1 MDSLNNRKIQQQNV
15 LIQSKHQLKSHN
27 QVQPQKSLS
36 ETETV
41 TKVIKRYQN
50 RKLYDTQKSRYVTLD
65 DIARMIRDQVH
76 LVIVDNKTK
85 ADITAS
91 TLVQIIFDAEK
102 KSDIYAPLSIL
113 YEIIQTGN
121 GSMSSYLAKLD
132 IFDPKKEAPVQEY
145 VYDLIAEKG
154 PRSYDNNKAS
164 SSLLG
169 EGHTSNDHQETTVLT
184 PGHQNHLE
192 KIAPVT
198 NSSAHRSANNN
209 NF

>member
-1 MDSLNNRKIQQQNV
+1 MESLNNRKIQQESV
-15 LIQSKHQLKSHN
+15 LIRPKRQLKSQK
-27 QVQPQKSLS
+27 QVQSQKGSS
-36 ETETV
+36 NTENT

-85 ADITAS
+85 VDITAP
-91 TLVQIIFDAEK
+91 TLIQIIFDAEK
-102 KSDIYAPLSIL
+102 KSDMYAPLSVL

-169 EGHTSNDHQETTVLT
+169 DIHTSNDHQETTILT

-192 KIAPVT
+192 KITPLT
-198 NSSAHRSANNN
+198 NNSHPLDNNN
-209 NF
+209 LGT

>member
-1 MDSLNNRKIQQQNV
+1 MDSLNGEKMQENI
-15 LIQSKHQLKSHN
+15 LIRSKSQLKS
-27 QVQPQKSLS
+27 QKQLQSQKGLS
-36 ETETV
+36 GTENI

-76 LVIVDNKTK
+76 LVIIDNKTK
-85 ADITAS
+85 ADITGS
-91 TLVQIIFDAEK
+91 TLIQIIFDAEK
-102 KSDIYAPLSIL
+102 KSDICAPLSVL

-121 GSMSSYLAKLD
+121 GSMSSYFAKLD
-132 IFDPKKEAPVQEY
+132 IFDPKQEAPVQEY

-164 SSLLG
+164 CLLG
-169 EGHTSNDHQETTVLT
+169 EVHASDHQETTVLT

-192 KIAPVT
+192 KITPLKNNT
-198 NSSAHRSANNN
+198 HRS
-209 NF
+209 F

>member
-1 MDSLNNRKIQQQNV
+1 MDSLNGRKIQQENI
-15 LIQSKHQLKSHN
+15 LIRSKHQLKSQK
-27 QVQPQKSLS
+27 QVLSQKGLS
-36 ETETV
+36 NTENI

-65 DIARMIRDQVH
+65 DIARMIRDQVR
-76 LVIVDNKTK
+76 LVIIDNKTK
-85 ADITAS
+85 ADITGS
-91 TLVQIIFDAEK
+91 TLIQIIFDAEK
-102 KSDIYAPLSIL
+102 KSDFCAPLSIL

-132 IFDPKKEAPVQEY
+132 IFDPKQEAPVQEY

-154 PRSYDNNKAS
+154 PRSYDNNSKA

-169 EGHTSNDHQETTVLT
+169 DVNTSKDHQETTVLT

-192 KIAPVT
+192 KITPLT
-198 NSSAHRSANNN
+198 NNN
-209 NF
+209 THHSLNGSR

>member
-1 MDSLNNRKIQQQNV
+1 MEPLNNRKVQQENV
-15 LIQSKHQLKSHN
+15 LIRPKRQLKS
-27 QVQPQKSLS
+27 QKQMQSQKGVS
-36 ETETV
+36 NTENT

-91 TLVQIIFDAEK
+91 TLIQIIFDAEK
-102 KSDIYAPLSIL
+102 KSDMYAPLSVL

-154 PRSYDNNKAS
+154 PRSYDNNK

-169 EGHTSNDHQETTVLT
+169 EVHTPNDHQEATILT

-192 KIAPVT
+192 KITPLT
-198 NSSAHRSANNN
+198 NNSTHPLDNNLGT
-209 NF
+209 

>member
-1 MDSLNNRKIQQQNV
+1 MDSLNSRKIQQENM
-15 LIQSKHQLKSHN
+15 LIQSKHQLKS
-27 QVQPQKSLS
+27 QKQLQSKEMS
-36 ETETV
+36 GTENI

-76 LVIVDNKTK
+76 LVIIDNKTK
-85 ADITAS
+85 ADITAP
-91 TLVQIIFDAEK
+91 TLIQIIFDAEK
-102 KSDIYAPLSIL
+102 KSDIFAPLSVL

-132 IFDPKKEAPVQEY
+132 IFDPKQEAPVQEY

-164 SSLLG
+164 SLLG
-169 EGHTSNDHQETTVLT
+169 EAHTSNDHQETTVLT

-192 KIAPVT
+192 KITPLK
-198 NSSAHRSANNN
+198 NSNTPRSLNGN
-209 NF
+209 